1 MKKVVTLGELMLRL
15 TPMHYDRF
23 VQADRFRA
31 IYGGG
36 EANVAISMA
45 EFGYDTYFVSKI
57 VDNEIGQA
65 AINQLR
71 DFGVKTDYI
80 VRGGD
85 RMGVYYSEIGAS
97 QRPPKVIYDRKN
109 SSICQASPE
118 DFDFENIFNNA
129 SLFHVSGIIP
139 ALSTSCYEITLA
151 AMKEA
156 KRQGVMVA
164 FDLNWR
170 SSVIS
175 LEDAVGIYDILSP
188 YIDILIG
195 ILPQLHDVDDGP
207 LTSEKT
213 EKIFREVHAYYGFK
227 YIVSTLRESIS
238 ASDNTLS
245 AAIFDGEN
253 YYESQR
259 LKLRIVDRVGG
270 GDAFAAGLLAGIL
283 DGKSQEEAIDFA
295 VAASALK
302 HTIKGDFNLVDR
314 KKVEKIAGG
323 NGSGRINW

>member
-1 MKKVVTLGELMLRL
+1 MKKVITLGELMLRL

-23 VQADRFRA
+23 VQANKFRA
-31 IYGGG
+31 VYGGG

-45 EFGYDTYFVSKI
+45 NFGYDTYFISKI

-65 AINQLR
+65 AIDELAE
-71 DFGVKTDYI
+71 FGVNTDYI

-85 RMGVYYSEIGAS
+85 RMGLYYSEIGAS

-109 SSICQASPE
+109 SSICNASIE
-118 DFDFENIFNNA
+118 EFDFEKIFKDA
-129 SLFHVSGIIP
+129 DLFHISGIIP
-139 ALSTSCYEITLA
+139 ALSNNCYEITLA

-156 KRQGVMVA
+156 KRQNVLVA

-170 SSVIS
+170 ASVIS
-175 LEDAVGIYDILSP
+175 LERAVGIYDKLSP
-188 YIDILIG
+188 YIDLLIG
-195 ILPQLHDVDDGP
+195 ILPQLHDVEPGP

-213 EKIFREVHAYYGFK
+213 KTIFKRVYEYYGFK
-227 YIVSTLRESIS
+227 YIVSTLRESMS
-238 ASDNTLS
+238 ASDNMLS
-245 AAIFDGEN
+245 AAIFDGKN
-253 YYESQR
+253 YYESKK

-270 GDAFAAGLLAGIL
+270 GDAFAAGLLTAIL
-283 DGKSQEEAIDFA
+283 DGKNQEEAIDFA

-314 KKVEKIAGG
+314 QKVENTMKN

>member
-1 MKKVVTLGELMLRL
+1 MKKVITLGELMLRL
-15 TPMHYDRF
+15 TPMHYNRF

-31 IYGGG
+31 VYGGG

-45 EFGYDTYFVSKI
+45 KFGYDTYYISKI
-57 VDNEIGQA
+57 VDNEIGDA
-65 AINQLR
+65 AINQLAQ
-71 DFGVKTDYI
+71 FGVNTDYI
-80 VRGGD
+80 VRGGN
-85 RMGVYYSEIGAS
+85 RMGIYYSEIGAS

-109 SSICQASPE
+109 SSICAAKKE
-118 DFDFENIFNNA
+118 EFNFEKIFKDA
-129 SLFHVSGIIP
+129 DLFHISGIIP
-139 ALSTSCYEITLA
+139 ALSKNCYEITLA

-156 KRQGVMVA
+156 KRQNVLVS

-175 LEDAVGIYDILSP
+175 LEKAVEIYNNLSP

-195 ILPQLHDVDDGP
+195 ILPQLHDVEPGP

-213 EKIFREVHAYYGFK
+213 KKIFKKVHEYYGFK
-227 YIVSTLRESIS
+227 YVVSTLRESIS

-245 AAIFDGEN
+245 AAIYDGKN
-253 YYESQR
+253 FYESKR

-270 GDAFAAGLLAGIL
+270 GDAFAAGLLTAIL
-283 DGKSQEEAIDFA
+283 DGKSQEESIDFA

-302 HTIKGDFNLVDR
+302 HTIKGDFNLVNR
-314 KKVEKIAGG
+314 QKVENIVKGDE
-323 NGSGRINW
+323 SGRINW

>member
-1 MKKVVTLGELMLRL
+1 MKKVLTLGELMLRL

-31 IYGGG
+31 VYGGG

-71 DFGVKTDYI
+71 DYGVKTDYI

-109 SSICQASPE
+109 SSICEASPDE
-118 DFDFENIFNNA
+118 FDFEEMFRDA

-139 ALSTSCYEITLA
+139 ALSPSCFDITLA

-156 KRQGVMVA
+156 KRQNVMVS

-175 LEDAVGIYDILSP
+175 LEDAVGIYDKLSP

-195 ILPQLHDVDDGP
+195 ILPQLHDVEAGP

-213 EKIFREVHAYYGFK
+213 EKIFREVHDYYGFK

-245 AAIFDGEN
+245 AAIFDGKT
-253 YYESQR
+253 YYESKR

-270 GDAFAAGLLAGIL
+270 GDAFAAGLLTGIL
-283 DGKSQEEAIDFA
+283 DGKSQEDAIDFA

-314 KKVEKIAGG
+314 QKVEKIASGYG
-323 NGSGRINW
+323 AGRINW